1 MCEEVVT
8 LRKFL
13 VLFVVMLALVLTSGV
28 ASAERVKVTEGIF
41 ADLHSFDVPAPL
53 LPPGVAGDIEPAVL
67 EYVSVD
73 DVLGKI
79 SVLGFSA
86 ADFKAGANGEALL
99 ADDVALEAVKAATG
113 KDQDAFLL
121 PVFQAQLT
129 NPGKVAAVGF
139 SLEEAQLYGIAEYPQ
154 DLLVVKVFPDKS
166 VDRFYYAGTPEE
178 FGDKAFTLL
187 YDDGKFVEVLED
199 SDEEL
204 QLVLFIKDGGE
215 FDLYAP
221 MGMVVDPTVLTR
233 AVHSKSGGCDA
244 GFGFAAV
251 ALLGAVALVAKKRK

>member
-28 ASAERVKVTEGIF
+28 ASAERVKLTEGIF
-41 ADLHSFDVPAPL
+41 ADLHSFDKPV
-53 LPPGVAGDIEPAVL
+53 LPPGVPGDIEPAVL
-67 EYVSVD
+67 EFVPTVSD
-73 DVLGKI
+73 LLGKI
-79 SVLGFSA
+79 VAGFDA
-86 ADFKAGANGEALL
+86 ADFVEGSGSVSLTGE
-99 ADDVALEAVKAATG
+99 VALAAVKAATG
-113 KDQDAFLL
+113 IDQDAFLL

-139 SLEEAQLYGIAEYPQ
+139 SLEEAQLYGIVEYPQ

-187 YDDGKFVEVLED
+187 YDNGDFVEVLED
-199 SDEEL
+199 SDEEV

-215 FDLYAP
+215 FDLHAP
-221 MGMVVDPTVLTR
+221 MGMVVDPAVLTR
-233 AVHSKSGGCDA
+233 VVHSKSGGCDA

-251 ALLGAVALVAKKRK
+251 ALLGAVALVVKKRK